1 MEPLNNLQATPSRKE
16 SARKPKGEPEIT
28 TVKGCNGWFGVRKQE
43 TKRKRR
49 ECREASRTGDYPR
62 VY

>member
-43 TKRKRR
+43 TKRKQR
-49 ECREASRTGDYPR
+49 ECREASRNNRSLAP
-62 VY
+62 